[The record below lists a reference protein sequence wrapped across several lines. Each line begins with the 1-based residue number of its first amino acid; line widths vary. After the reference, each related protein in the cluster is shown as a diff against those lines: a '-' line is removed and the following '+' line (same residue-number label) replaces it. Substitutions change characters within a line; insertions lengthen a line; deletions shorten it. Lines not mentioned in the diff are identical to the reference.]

1 MHGQIIYL
9 LHFYVN
15 FVSINFG
22 NNIFFYKNVNCKT
35 LIYLEAFFKSYK

>member
-15 FVSINFG
+15 FISINFG
-22 NNIFFYKNVNCKT
+22 NNIFFSKNVNCKT
-35 LIYLEAFFKSYK
+35 LIYLEAFF